1 MKKLKL
7 FALTAVALMGVSGVA
22 NAETAMLASD
32 DFVGISFWLV
42 SMALLASTAFF
53 FIERASVPAGWRV
66 SITVA
71 GLVTGIAF
79 IHYMYM
85 RDVWIMTGESP
96 TVYRYIDW
104 LITVPLLMLEFYFV
118 LAAVGKA
125 NSGVFWRLMIG
136 TLVML
141 VGGYLG
147 EAGYINATL
156 GFVIGMAGWFYIL
169 YEVFSGEAG
178 NVAASWRTSIIVS
191 GLVTGIAFVH
201 YVYMRDVWVMTG
213 ESPTVYRYI
222 DWLITV
228 PLLMIEF
235 YLVLAAVGKAN
246 SGIFWRLLIGTV
258 VMLVGGYLG
267 EAGYINAT
275 LGFVIGMAGWFY
287 ILYEVFSGEAG
298 KAAAKSGNKALVTAF
313 GAMRMIVTVGWAIY
327 PLGYVFGYLTGG
339 VDADSLNVIYNIA
352 DLLNKTAFGLIIW
365 AAAVQSGGRKAK

>member
-22 NAETAMLASD
+22 NAATQPLSQG
-32 DFVGISFWLV
+32 DFVGISFWIV
-42 SMALLASTAFF
+42 SMACLAATVFF
-53 FIERASVPAGWRV
+53 FIERSSVPAQWRT

-85 RDVWIMTGESP
+85 RDVWIDTGESP
-96 TVYRYIDW
+96 TVFRYIDW

-147 EAGYINATL
+147 EA
-156 GFVIGMAGWFYIL
+156 
-169 YEVFSGEAG
+169 
-178 NVAASWRTSIIVS
+178 
-191 GLVTGIAFVH
+191 
-201 YVYMRDVWVMTG
+201 D
-213 ESPTVYRYI
+213 YI
-222 DWLITV
+222 D
-228 PLLMIEF
+228 
-235 YLVLAAVGKAN
+235 K
-246 SGIFWRLLIGTV
+246 
-258 VMLVGGYLG
+258 
-267 EAGYINAT
+267 T

-298 KAAAKSGNKALVTAF
+298 KLAAKSGNKALVTAF
-313 GAMRMIVTVGWAIY
+313 SAMRMIVTVGWAIY
-327 PLGYVFGYLTGG
+327 PLGYVFGYMTGSM
-339 VDADSLNVIYNIA
+339 DANSLNVIYNAA
-352 DLLNKTAFGLIIW
+352 DFVNKIAFGLIIW
-365 AAAVQSGGRKAK
+365 AAAMSQPGRAK

>member
-7 FALTAVALMGVSGVA
+7 FALAAVALMGLSGAA
-22 NAETAMLASD
+22 NAETALLASD

-42 SMALLASTAFF
+42 SMVMLASTAFF
-53 FIERASVPAGWRV
+53 F
-66 SITVA
+66 
-71 GLVTGIAF
+71 L
-79 IHYMYM
+79 
-85 RDVWIMTGESP
+85 
-96 TVYRYIDW
+96 
-104 LITVPLLMLEFYFV
+104 
-118 LAAVGKA
+118 
-125 NSGVFWRLMIG
+125 
-136 TLVML
+136 
-141 VGGYLG
+141 
-147 EAGYINATL
+147 
-156 GFVIGMAGWFYIL
+156 
-169 YEVFSGEAG
+169 EAG
-178 NVAASWRTSIIVS
+178 NVAASWSPSIIVS
-191 GLVTGIAFVH
+191 GLATGIAFVH